1 MSNINTLLEIFRKY
15 APLMNAQE
23 YPCGNAILVLND
35 GGDLYSTKAGA
46 NFDDLTEADI
56 DKNILNFIPDGGV
69 NKAMVLFNTP
79 SAKVLLERRKNFKPA
94 LDDMAQIIGPC
105 CKYFKQVPNK
115 LGQNAGCFVENV
127 AGQSYCLT
135 VGRTLYEA
143 IVAMTVLEKSASVS
157 LLAEKLGGEKP
168 LGGLETRLMRFV
180 YRKKYS
186 KAEVSAKSGEQKNGP
201 ETVKDAISES
211 ISKGIIP
218 PSYSEK
224 ELALRES
231 LVEYGKKLVET
242 GLVQGTWG
250 NLSARL
256 NEEFMLVTPSGLDY
270 TRLTPDDMVKVEIK
284 TLNYEGSL
292 KPTSEKGLHAEVYSR
307 RPKVGAIIHTHA
319 KFASVFAA
327 AEKDLSSEVKLAGYG
342 LAGTKALKNHTA
354 DALGKNYGTIMSHH
368 GMLVVGDDLEEAFAN
383 CQKLEAECESA
394 LK

>member
-1 MSNINTLLEIFRKY
+1 MSNINQVLEIFRKY

-23 YPCGNAILVLND
+23 YSVGNAILVLND
-35 GGDLYSTKAGA
+35 EGDLYSTKAGV
-46 NFDDLTEADI
+46 NFDDLSEADI

-79 SAKVLLERRKNFKPA
+79 SCKTLLDRKENWKPA

-105 CKYFKQVPNK
+105 CKYHKQVPNK
-115 LGQNAGCFVENV
+115 MGQNAGCFVGDI
-127 AGQSYCLT
+127 AGQSYSLA

-143 IVAMTVLEKSASVS
+143 IVAMTVMEKSASVS
-157 LLAEKLGGEKP
+157 LLAEKLGGEKS
-168 LGGLETRLMRFV
+168 LGGFETRLMRFV

-186 KAEVSAKSGEQKNGP
+186 KAEVSAKKRESIR
-201 ETVKDAISES
+201 DAIDES
-211 ISKGIIP
+211 IEKGITH
-218 PSYSEK
+218 SYSER
-224 ELALRES
+224 ELLLREK

-256 NEEFMLVTPSGLDY
+256 DKEYMLVTPSGLDY
-270 TRLTPDDMVKVEIK
+270 TRLTPDDMVKVEIA
-284 TLNYEGSL
+284 TLSYEGSL

-307 RPKVGAIIHTHA
+307 RPEVGGIIHTHS

-327 AEKDLSSEVKLAGYG
+327 SEKDLSDEVKLAGYG
-342 LAGTKALKNHTA
+342 LAGTKALKNNTA
-354 DALGKNYGTIMSHH
+354 KALGDNYGTIMSHH
-368 GMLVVGDDLEEAFAN
+368 GMLVVGKDLEEAFAN
-383 CQKLEAECESA
+383 CERLEAECEAA